1 MINDF
6 EMLMPLKNRI
16 ERNGLKNEFFKQRFE
31 QTNQFDKKQKT
42 RGCLCW
48 KRPEFEYLEQHFYL
62 RKKILYKIQI
72 DKEIVMRS
80 KQNTGYCIMVHDSAK
95 ITNEIL
101 THFKT
106 VKNVLKDHPIAHTLK
121 LQNWVVKLAPLHSN
135 IVWPNFFAGSFI
147 STLKAYLLNLLVFVL
162 ALTFVTPVYFM

>member
-16 ERNGLKNEFFKQRFE
+16 ERNGLKNEFFKKRFE
-31 QTNQFDKKQKT
+31 VTNKFDKKQKT

-48 KRPEFEYLEQHFYL
+48 KRPEFEFLEQHFYL

-80 KQNTGYCIMVHDSAK
+80 KQNTGYFILMNDSAK
-95 ITNEIL
+95 MTDTIL
-101 THFKT
+101 HHFKT
-106 VKNVLKDHPIAHTLK
+106 VKNALKDDKTA
-121 LQNWVVKLAPLHSN
+121 
-135 IVWPNFFAGSFI
+135 
-147 STLKAYLLNLLVFVL
+147 
-162 ALTFVTPVYFM
+162 